1 MRELAAAG
9 RSLRVHARRPWV
21 VGSFLLLVAA
31 ILAWQL
37 YVFIDRYAVNLMFRD
52 QFAYYT
58 PMFESTGAWES
69 FRWQYGPHR
78 LGIGILLL
86 ELVASLTRWSSRA
99 EAFTSGVIFL
109 AAAASAVALKYRL
122 FKTLGYADV
131 VILFIYLSLFHVE
144 SLVVVPSPSHG
155 SIPTLLLLWYCFGLT
170 ASKPLV
176 RYAAVLTLNF
186 VMLYTG
192 FGIFVAPIT
201 VFLFALDGWRN
212 RADRRLRT
220 LAFAALAL
228 AVLSAA
234 SFMVGYRF
242 DPASPDWSVS
252 VPDVPLY
259 PVFAGLMLASF
270 WGARIG
276 WLSSN
281 PRTSQLGEWLPT
293 IVGLVLLAILIVLLV
308 SHVRRI
314 WREGGYRAPLSLIS
328 VVLVGFTLLFCFNT
342 AVGRFFLGLEAA
354 QASRYHALLLPA
366 GLALY
371 LNALALPRPNIRLAA
386 VALLVVVAVLGVL
399 PLGLV
404 DQYAGEF
411 RDGRLRWKACYLRTG
426 DIVGCNQEAAF
437 EIFPY
442 VELLAERL
450 DFLKRNRLN
459 LFAEE

>member
-1 MRELAAAG
+1 MCELTAAG
-9 RSLRVHARRPWV
+9 RRFRVHARRPVV
-21 VGSFLLLVAA
+21 VGSFLLVVAA

-37 YVFIDRYAVNLMFRD
+37 YVFIDRYAVNLMFWD

-58 PMFESTGAWES
+58 PIFESAGAWES
-69 FRWQYGPHR
+69 FRYQYGPPR

-86 ELVASLTRWSSRA
+86 ELVASMTRWSSRA
-99 EAFTSGVIFL
+99 EAFTSGVIFF

-131 VILFIYLSLFHVE
+131 VILFIYMSLFRVE
-144 SLVVVPSPSHG
+144 SLVIVPSPSHG
-155 SIPTLLLLWYCFGLT
+155 SIPTLLLLWYCAGLL
-170 ASKPLV
+170 AEKPLV
-176 RYAAVLTLNF
+176 RYSVVLTLNF

-201 VFLFALDGWRN
+201 VGLFALDGWQN
-212 RADRRLRT
+212 RADRRVRT

-228 AVLSAA
+228 AVLSGA
-234 SFMVGYRF
+234 SFLVGYRF
-242 DPASPDWSVS
+242 DPASPDWSFSVS
-252 VPDVPLY
+252 DVPLY

-270 WGARIG
+270 WGARIS

-293 IVGLVLLAILIVLLV
+293 IVGLVLLAILIVLLIT
-308 SHVRRI
+308 HVRRI
-314 WREGGYRAPLSLIS
+314 WREGIYQNPLSLVS

-342 AVGRFFLGLEAA
+342 SVGRFFLGLEAA
-354 QASRYHALLLPA
+354 QVSRYHALLLPA

-371 LNALALPRPNIRLAA
+371 LHVLALPRPNIRLAL
-386 VALLVVVAVLGVL
+386 VVLLVGVAVVGVL

-404 DQYAGEF
+404 DDYAGDV
-411 RDGRLRWKACYLRTG
+411 RDGRLRWRACYLQVG
-426 DIVGCNQEAAF
+426 DIERCNQEAAF
-437 EIFPY
+437 EIFPHA
-442 VELLAERL
+442 ELLAERL
-450 DFLKRNRLN
+450 EFLKRNRLN